1 MSKYKRYPQLNRKDI
16 FRRFLFAGII
26 SFLIGFIFMFL
37 ACPTCPIRLEAV
49 VQNAG
54 YSLFLGYGLF
64 SFGFV
69 FGWLEK
75 RYVSWI
81 IYPVKS
87 LFLVLLFSTIY
98 SGLVIFGVNYIWHSL
113 IGHIDFSDFVVRYGY
128 IMWIEFIIFYFI
140 ALWFY
145 ARSFFFEW
153 RQEVENKE
161 KLKREA
167 LQLQYESLKTQVNPH
182 FLFNSLN
189 ALNTLIDIDVEAA
202 KSFTTELSRFY
213 RDILQL
219 KGKELIELDEELAIL
234 KRYLYLQQIRFGEK
248 FSFKVQ
254 THVSKKALVIPLSV
268 QMLIENV
275 FKHNVISSDQRL
287 QINVLAKDGVLII
300 SNTFIP
306 KTQKEPSTGLGLN
319 NLKERVS
326 YLTGKDVVYGVVNEQ
341 FQVVLPLIF
350 VDDESVIG

>member
-1 MSKYKRYPQLNRKDI
+1 MSYYKRNSNINRKKI
-16 FRRFLFAGII
+16 ILRLVSAGII
-26 SFLIGFIFMFL
+26 SFFIGFVFMFM
-37 ACPTCPIRLEAV
+37 ACPSCSIKLTNVIY
-49 VQNAG
+49 NGG

-69 FGWLEK
+69 FGWIEN

-81 IYPVKS
+81 AKPVKS
-87 LFLVLLFSTIY
+87 LFIVFLFSAFY
-98 SGLVIFGVNYIWHSL
+98 SSLIIFGVNYIWHSL
-113 IGHIDFSDFVVRYGY
+113 IGKMDFILFTNQYGY

-153 RQEVENKE
+153 RAEVQNKE
-161 KLKREA
+161 LMKREA

-189 ALNTLIDIDVEAA
+189 ALSALIDIDTTSA
-202 KSFTTELSRFY
+202 KKFTTELSRFY

-219 KGKELIELDEELAIL
+219 KDKELIPLNAELEIL

-248 FSFKVQ
+248 FNFEINVES
-254 THVSKKALVIPLSV
+254 SALAMVIPLSV

-275 FKHNVISSDQRL
+275 FKHNVISGDQLL
-287 QINVLAKDGVLII
+287 QISIETQDTDLIV
-300 SNTFIP
+300 SNTYIP
-306 KTQKEPSTGLGLN
+306 KQTKEFSTGLGLS
-319 NLKERVS
+319 NLYERIL
-326 YLTGKDVVYGVVNEQ
+326 YLTGKKMLFGIDQDQYIVK
-341 FQVVLPLIF
+341 LPLIYL
-350 VDDESVIG
+350 DDENTVG